1 MTRRA
6 LFLAASLAAS
16 SSATWA
22 IEPALDGQKDIV
34 LHTEDGQSLA
44 IGTVTFTPDGD
55 KARFKIVFDDK
66 KFTQYFLS
74 MREFKCIEGP
84 EILCHV
90 PYPYPNAGVVTAA
103 DLSWLEHSLLFFYK
117 RPADYGAKMA
127 HGLVYT
133 LTMTPDGFLGTPQSI
148 DLDEI
153 ATPPEDLTAA
163 FFTGEHRSH
172 IQQGSRW
179 YDSLTI
185 EPHR

>member
-1 MTRRA
+1 
-6 LFLAASLAAS
+6 
-16 SSATWA
+16 
-22 IEPALDGQKDIV
+22 
-34 LHTEDGQSLA
+34 
-44 IGTVTFTPDGD
+44 
-55 KARFKIVFDDK
+55 
-66 KFTQYFLS
+66 

-133 LTMTPDGFLGTPQSI
+133 LTMTPDGFRRDAAVDRPRRDRHAAGESGRRLFSPAS
-148 DLDEI
+148 
-153 ATPPEDLTAA
+153 TAM
-163 FFTGEHRSH
+163 H
-172 IQQGSRW
+172 IQPGTRW